1 MKNRYI
7 FFKKLFPNYLIIF
20 IKDNKYK
27 TMGIDLNLLKYRTLE
42 DISYIIVDEQNK
54 IEIYEAKV
62 NNYPFYLYQEFLLN
76 LIEGIIR

>member
-27 TMGIDLNLLKYRTLE
+27 TIGIDMYLLKYRTLE
-42 DISYIIVDEQNK
+42 DISYVIVDEQNK
-54 IEIYEAKV
+54 IEIYEAKI
-62 NNYPFYLYQEFLLN
+62 NNYPFYLYQKFLLN